1 MKKSVEV
8 VAIIGGCGRIGSA
21 LTDDLLKQGY
31 KIEDDTIIK
40 NGPGNFDQKIITLI
54 KGKNY
59 AF

>member
-31 KIEDDTIIK
+31 KVLLGDNNKQKLLKLKKK
-40 NGPGNFDQKIITLI
+40 NKV
-54 KGKNY
+54 KKC
-59 AF
+59 